1 MNRPTLLIAL
11 TAALLPGLAS
21 ADETTVY
28 KSKDANGNT
37 VYSQVETTGA
47 QSQQVGGRDPAQ
59 PAAAEAPKSEVQV
72 ACDSA
77 KKNLELLNSGQVL
90 QRDKDKDGTPDDL
103 TADEIASEKD
113 LAQRQVTAYCAPAP
127 EA

>member
-1 MNRPTLLIAL
+1 MNRQMLSIAL
-11 TAALLPGLAS
+11 AAALLPGLAS

-47 QSQQVGGRDPAQ
+47 QSQQIRGGDPSL
-59 PAAAEAPKSEVQV
+59 PPSAEQPKSETEV
-72 ACDSA
+72 ACDTA
-77 KKNLELLNSGQVL
+77 KKNVELLNSGQNL
-90 QRDKDKDGTPDDL
+90 QRDKDKDGTPEDL
-103 TADEIASEKD
+103 TAEEIASEKD
-113 LAQRQVTAYCAPAP
+113 LAQRQVIAYCAPAP

>member
-1 MNRPTLLIAL
+1 MNRPTLSILIA
-11 TAALLPGLAS
+11 AALLPGLVS

-47 QSQQVGGRDPAQ
+47 KSQQVGGRDPAQ
-59 PAAAEAPKSEVQV
+59 PPAAETPKSEVQV
-72 ACDSA
+72 ACETA
-77 KKNLELLNSGQVL
+77 QKNLELLSSGQVL

-103 TADEIASEKD
+103 TAEEIASEKD
-113 LAQRQVTAYCAPAP
+113 LAQRQVTAYCSPTP
-127 EA
+127 ET